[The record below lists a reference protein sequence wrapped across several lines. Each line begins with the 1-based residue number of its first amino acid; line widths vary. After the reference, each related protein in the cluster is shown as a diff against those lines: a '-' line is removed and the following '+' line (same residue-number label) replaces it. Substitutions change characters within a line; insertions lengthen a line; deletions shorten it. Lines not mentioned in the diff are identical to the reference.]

1 MSRNLFAT
9 ALSVLLLGG
18 SVAVA
23 QAPMEKKDEKK
34 TTTTD
39 GTKKSTEHTVVGTVK
54 SYDAGKKLKVKVG
67 KKTRS
72 FDLNAHN
79 VTTTV
84 DPAVAVGSKVR
95 VVESK
100 NPDGTKTLTVSPAG

>member
-1 MSRNLFAT
+1 MSRNLFAS

-23 QAPMEKKDEKK
+23 QTSMEKKDEKK
-34 TTTTD
+34 TTTAD

-54 SYDAGKKLKVKVG
+54 SYDAGKTLKVKVG

-72 FDLNAHN
+72 FDLDAHD

-95 VVESK
+95 VVEAKS
-100 NPDGTKTLTVSPAG
+100 PDGTKTLTVSPAG